1 MTLKENIFG
10 TTPEGK
16 EVKIFTLEGD
26 NIEARVI
33 TLGGILQ
40 KLAVPDQKGQYD
52 DIVLGFDSLQGYL
65 EDKSYLGA
73 TVGRCANRIN
83 KGILNI
89 DGNKIQLTQN
99 AGEDHLHGGF
109 KGFNKVVWEA
119 EKINND
125 DNIGVKLDYL
135 SEDGEENY
143 PGNLKVTVTY
153 LLKNNKLKIFFE
165 AETDKKTYVNMTNHS
180 YFNLTGKN
188 RDILD
193 HKLQISGD
201 QYLPLDNNLIP
212 TGEKKAVQDT
222 PMDFTTPH
230 KIGER
235 IDDLEG
241 GYDFNWILNNK
252 DNQLEYAAKLF
263 DPDTGRTM
271 KLYTTKP
278 GLQFYT
284 GNQLGFKGKENKFY
298 KDHYGLSL
306 EPQYY
311 PDAPNQNNFPIY
323 YLDPNDK
330 YSHQIVYEFDTSD
343 EI

>member
-1 MTLKENIFG
+1 MSIKENIFG

-83 KGILNI
+83 QGILNI

-125 DNIGVKLDYL
+125 DSIGVKLDYL

-143 PGNLKVTVTY
+143 PGDLKVTVTY